1 MGFCESAFFGGC
13 THFGEVCVLHGAI
26 HRTWCGKHCEERP
39 MPVLQLQCTGATICT
54 QKVVARDKIKTV
66 QCQKTFPPQRYGHSR
81 WGKEFHEKMVLL
93 FVVLQDDDINAVP
106 DRGVCK
112 QKKG

>member
-1 MGFCESAFFGGC
+1 MGLYI
-13 THFGEVCVLHGAI
+13 VHGAESI
-26 HRTWCGKHCEERP
+26 VKKGRCRSCSFKAR
-39 MPVLQLQCTGATICT
+39 ARICT